1 MKSSARPEMFRRA
14 ADSDAILRELG
25 INGVFNA
32 EGEDW
37 RSQRRLAVSALAQR
51 NLRQLYPSVRTVAA
65 RLKKRWEGSVGQTLN
80 IVDEL
85 KRFTV
90 DVTMLI
96 AFGHDVNTV
105 EQSEDVIQ
113 RDLELVLPAI
123 NRRIFALV
131 PTWRYFKSPRDRR
144 LDRAVGRVRSW
155 LAELAAKGRERLA
168 AEPQR
173 AERPANF
180 LEAMLAS
187 VDAEGKPFSDDVIMG
202 NLLTML
208 LAGED
213 TTAFTLGWAVHQL
226 CDSPKWAA
234 EIRREADAV
243 IGEASV
249 ADTLETANRLSCAS
263 AVAFETMR
271 LRPVAPV
278 IVVEANVD
286 TSIAGRFVPKGTR
299 IASLLRPPA
308 MDANNFVDPL
318 EFRPERWLGV
328 RDGPHNV
335 SAHTPF
341 GSGPRLCPGRSLA
354 LIEMNALLSMLY
366 KAFDVERVGDS
377 QAVSER
383 FGFTMSPAGLRVC
396 LHPRLAEDAA

>member
-1 MKSSARPEMFRRA
+1 
-14 ADSDAILRELG
+14 
-25 INGVFNA
+25 
-32 EGEDW
+32 
-37 RSQRRLAVSALAQR
+37 
-51 NLRQLYPSVRTVAA
+51 
-65 RLKKRWEGSVGQTLN
+65 
-80 IVDEL
+80 
-85 KRFTV
+85 
-90 DVTMLI
+90 
-96 AFGHDVNTV
+96 
-105 EQSEDVIQ
+105 
-113 RDLELVLPAI
+113 
-123 NRRIFALV
+123 
-131 PTWRYFKSPRDRR
+131 
-144 LDRAVGRVRSW
+144 
-155 LAELAAKGRERLA
+155 
-168 AEPQR
+168 
-173 AERPANF
+173 
-180 LEAMLAS
+180 MLAS
-187 VDAEGKPFSDDVIMG
+187 VDEEGKPFSDDVVMG

-213 TTAFTLGWAVHQL
+213 TTAFTLGWAIHQL
-226 CDSPKWAA
+226 CDNPKWVA

-243 IGEASV
+243 IGEAPV

-263 AVAFETMR
+263 AVAYETMR

-286 TSIAGRFVPKGTR
+286 TAIGGRLVPKGTR

-308 MDANNFVDPL
+308 TDPNNFADPL

-383 FGFTMSPAGLRVC
+383 FGFTMSPAVLRVC
-396 LHPRLAEDAA
+396 LHSRPVGAAA